1 MKIIKPI
8 TMTAGML
15 TYTTVPEDDY
25 TEWVNTTS
33 YVVGDKVRMTTYHKI
48 YEAIGGKTSTVTI
61 SAASPAV
68 VGWVYHGLSEG
79 SAITFT
85 NSGGALPT
93 ALVAGTTYYVKT
105 PLADSF
111 NIAATIGGAAI
122 NCTGGSGT
130 HTAHTNRA
138 LAPNTN
144 IDATSPQWIEFSA
157 TNRWK
162 AFDLKIGDQV
172 SQTSSIQYVITPGQ
186 IVKAIAFMN
195 IEANSMTFTLDP
207 TDPAVSTYSKSET
220 LISVLGIVD
229 AMSYFFNA
237 IQYTTEV
244 AYTDLP
250 LASGVMTITLTSSG
264 TAKIGEIIFGDIEK
278 LGLTEYSPS
287 ISITDYSKKETDV
300 FGNYQILQRAYSSRM
315 SIDMWLPP
323 ALVDTLKRTLVLIRA
338 TPVVWIGADDPVLTS
353 PTYGESMYSS
363 MVIYGFYKSFNIVIS
378 SMNSSACS
386 LEIEGLT

>member
-1 MKIIKPI
+1 
-8 TMTAGML
+8 
-15 TYTTVPEDDY
+15 
-25 TEWVNTTS
+25 
-33 YVVGDKVRMTTYHKI
+33 
-48 YEAIGGKTSTVTI
+48 
-61 SAASPAV
+61 
-68 VGWVYHGLSEG
+68 
-79 SAITFT
+79 
-85 NSGGALPT
+85 
-93 ALVAGTTYYVKT
+93 
-105 PLADSF
+105 
-111 NIAATIGGAAI
+111 
-122 NCTGGSGT
+122 
-130 HTAHTNRA
+130 
-138 LAPNTN
+138 
-144 IDATSPQWIEFSA
+144 
-157 TNRWK
+157 
-162 AFDLKIGDQV
+162 
-172 SQTSSIQYVITPGQ
+172 
-186 IVKAIAFMN
+186 
-195 IEANSMTFTLDP
+195 MTFTLDP

-338 TPVVWIGADDPVLTS
+338 TPVVWIGADDPVPTS